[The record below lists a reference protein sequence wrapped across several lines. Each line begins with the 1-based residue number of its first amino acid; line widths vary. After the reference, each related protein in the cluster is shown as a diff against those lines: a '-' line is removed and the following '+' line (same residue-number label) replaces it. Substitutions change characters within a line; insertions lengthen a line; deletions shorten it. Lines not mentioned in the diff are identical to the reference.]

1 MVDDDVNTFFIYMK
15 IIKSIKT
22 DGSNRGEGVDCF
34 KFCFGKK
41 MMTMIMKMIIIMET
55 IITNHSD

>member
-1 MVDDDVNTFFIYMK
+1 MK
-15 IIKSIKT
+15 ITKSIKR

-34 KFCFGKK
+34 KVCFGKK
-41 MMTMIMKMIIIMET
+41 MMTMIMKRIIIMET